1 MRSLERFN
9 CFSYPFRFETRAD
22 GLVPSD
28 GNRPVALPR
37 REIVGGANSRHGGY
51 DFS

>member
-1 MRSLERFN
+1 MAILKRFD
-9 CFSYPFRFETRAD
+9 FLQPFRSEARAD

-28 GNRPVALPR
+28 GSRPVAFPR
-37 REIVGGANSRHGGY
+37 RKIVGGANSEHHGL